1 MDVAGYKS
9 NEFSLVGEKKSLGK
23 YMICYIIV

>member
-9 NEFSLVGEKKSLGK
+9 NEFSLAREQKSLGK
-23 YMICYIIV
+23 YMICYIRL